1 MCVDAAPAT
10 YCTMNRHFCREP
22 SLTVSTDCA
31 KSCEVCNATPA
42 VESSCSDEAP
52 ICSLLVNHC
61 GDASQFDY
69 LSKNCAKTCKF
80 CGDTT
85 TPEPV
90 KNLCHLYNTETWGEG
105 GFDILKKCPVTCN
118 LCDKRPHNPKTTTT
132 ITPTPQNCIEDK
144 QCPEWASNGLCIHPF
159 YPRDFLQR
167 KCPLSCGFCG
177 VPMVTP
183 DPQSCIDEKGCTTW
197 VSNGFC
203 TNTFYTP
210 ELRRQKCSRSCG
222 FCGGPMSNGYTN
234 NYQYTRRTTVNYNAG
249 NGNGVC
255 VDKKAECA
263 TQASCNSTN
272 PTYLAW
278 VRDLCPRTCGVC

>member
-85 TPEPV
+85 TPEPGLV
-90 KNLCHLYNTETWGEG
+90 VETV
-105 GFDILKKCPVTCN
+105 LSKVT
-118 LCDKRPHNPKTTTT
+118 LR
-132 ITPTPQNCIEDK
+132 
-144 QCPEWASNGLCIHPF
+144 
-159 YPRDFLQR
+159 
-167 KCPLSCGFCG
+167 
-177 VPMVTP
+177 
-183 DPQSCIDEKGCTTW
+183 CTTW